1 MGRLDKFVSTIF
13 VGIMFGF
20 GILGVIVR
28 SPILVLGATILYIAY
43 VFDRR
48 RA

>member
-20 GILGVIVR
+20 GILGVVVR
-28 SPILVLGATILYIAY
+28 APILVLGSTVLFIAY